1 MTSSRISS
9 TKPDRQVT
17 SGKRENGG
25 LTDDRILQAA
35 LNLIDAGG
43 ISALKMRD
51 LGRVLGT
58 STMAVYRHFH
68 NKADLLEA
76 VIDHVVGLF
85 QPSSLEG
92 SWQVK
97 ARAMSLNVR
106 EAMLAH
112 PELADLIGRE
122 FRRSPT
128 SLRVN
133 AKIIETLRE
142 SGVPDELLAQTYWA
156 ISSYT
161 TGYALLEAQVRRR
174 NRDVDASSSRDDRVQ
189 KLSVMMQSVD
199 GISTY
204 GLQLAPQVL
213 SQQLDDTQFLFG
225 LECLISGLEARIANR
240 QPNGSHSDA

>member
-1 MTSSRISS
+1 M
-9 TKPDRQVT
+9 P
-17 SGKRENGG
+17 
-25 LTDDRILQAA
+25 A
-35 LNLIDAGG
+35 LN
-43 ISALKMRD
+43 MRE
-51 LGRVLGT
+51 LGRALGA

-68 NKADLLEA
+68 NKSDLLDG

-85 QPSSLEG
+85 EPSGLEG
-92 SWQVK
+92 SWQAK
-97 ARAMSLNVR
+97 ARAMSLQVR

-133 AKIIETLRE
+133 AQMIEILRE
-142 SGVPDELLAQTYWA
+142 SGVPGELLAQTYWA

-174 NRDVDASSSRDDRVQ
+174 NREAPAGSSRDDKVL
-189 KLSVMMQSVD
+189 KLSSMMRSVE
-199 GISTY
+199 GISAR
-204 GLQLAPQVL
+204 GLHLAPQVL
-213 SQQLDDTQFLFG
+213 SQQLDETQFLFG

-240 QPNGSHSDA
+240 PTSGSHSDA